1 MGSRLLFWAF
11 LVLTLA
17 CIMTAVGRS
26 QDHSLTTSFSD
37 WLQHPAIQY
46 ATKPTTDPI
55 AQLNQKIQ
63 SGRVVLK
70 FEGVSGYLRS
80 LLDVLHVP
88 IDSQVAVFARDSV
101 QAARITPR
109 NPRTIFFSDSI
120 AVGWVRG
127 GFIEIASQDPQQGTV
142 FYTLEPIATDKPV
155 FTRTDNCLACH
166 YTYATAGVPG
176 MLVRSAGQ
184 YRVDQNIPLEERWG
198 GWYVTGQVGSI
209 RHMGNVEIDK
219 LFDSSRPADTFNLR
233 SFEGKFDT
241 VGYLTTSSDVAALM
255 VFEHQMHMMNLL
267 SRIGWEVRTGE
278 PSVSIQDAAAE
289 VVDYM
294 LFIEEAEIPNRIQG
308 STNFAEA
315 FAAQGPHD
323 EKGRTLRQLA
333 LDRRLMRY
341 PCSYMIYSS
350 QFQSL
355 PAEAKAAI
363 YQRMWRI
370 LSGQEK
376 APGYSRLSA
385 ADRLAIVEILKSTKK
400 ELPDYFQP
408 AAVR

>member
-1 MGSRLLFWAF
+1 MGNRHLFWAL

-17 CIMTAVGRS
+17 CIMTGVVRS
-26 QDHSLTTSFSD
+26 QDQPLTTSFSD

-46 ATKPTTDPI
+46 TTKPTTDPI

-70 FEGVSGYLRS
+70 FEGASGYLRS

-88 IDSQVAVFARDSV
+88 ITSQVAVFARDSV

-127 GFIEIASQDPQQGTV
+127 GFIEIASQDPKQGTV
-142 FYTLEPIATDKPV
+142 FYTLEPTATDKPV

-198 GWYVTGQVGSI
+198 GWYVTGLVGSI

-219 LFDSSRPADTFNLR
+219 LFDLPQPADTFSLR
-233 SFEGKFDT
+233 SLEGKFDT
-241 VGYLTTSSDVAALM
+241 AGYLTSSSDVVALM

-278 PSVSIQDAAAE
+278 PSVPLQDAAVE

-294 LFIEEAEIPNRIQG
+294 LFIEEAAIPNKIQG

-350 QFQSL
+350 QFENL
-355 PAEAKAAI
+355 PADAKGAV

-370 LSGQEK
+370 LSGQDK
-376 APGYSRLSA
+376 APRYSRLSA
-385 ADRLAIVEILKSTKK
+385 ADRLAIVEILKSTNR